1 MLTICAAIDVHGQVS
16 PGAGIIK
23 PEQAAEVSV
32 RHEEF
37 HTLEEFVDGIPQNWW
52 SEDTRDKEV
61 ILAVNVQGSCSSR
74 ATSHKIC
81 VRHCFSSNKTLRLDN
96 RLSSGSRSSQPGS
109 FHLPDAAAEKSSKTE
124 SKNDTSRH

>member
-1 MLTICAAIDVHGQVS
+1 M
-16 PGAGIIK
+16 IK

-61 ILAVNVQGSCSSR
+61 ILAVNVQGSCS
-74 ATSHKIC
+74 TGTNSHKIC
-81 VRHCFSSNKTLRLDN
+81 VRHCFSSKTLRLDSK
-96 RLSSGSRSSQPGS
+96 LSNSSRKSS
-109 FHLPDAAAEKSSKTE
+109 FHLSEVRQPNNSCDTDKSPKPE
-124 SKNDTSRH
+124 PKNDSLKPL